1 MTAQM
6 NTLDTIAYLRKLWIV
21 VFPNRGEV
29 GDHQVMIWLDTF
41 GDAEIEVVWKKAAR
55 RFRTEQVDDI
65 GLYKYIS
72 GTLKNRRNERAAA
85 VQSAEKPPSIQASA
99 A

>member
-1 MTAQM
+1 MNTPM

-72 GTLKNRRNERAAA
+72 GTLKNRRNER
-85 VQSAEKPPSIQASA
+85 QIAEKPPSTQASA